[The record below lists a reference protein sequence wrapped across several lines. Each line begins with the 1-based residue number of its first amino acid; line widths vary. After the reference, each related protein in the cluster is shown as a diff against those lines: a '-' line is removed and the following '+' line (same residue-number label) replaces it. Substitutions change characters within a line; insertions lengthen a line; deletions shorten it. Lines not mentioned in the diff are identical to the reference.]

1 MNYLSVENLTKSFG
15 ERVLF
20 DNISFGLAQGQ
31 KMALVGVNGS
41 GKSTLLKIVAG
52 LETPDSGQVSFRN
65 DIHVAFLEQNPEFKP
80 GDTVL
85 NAVFDGD
92 NDTLRLIKAYEENI
106 SRGGEDQA
114 SQDELSSL
122 IEKMDA
128 AKAWDYE
135 SKVKEILGKLN
146 IHDLEQPVAELS
158 GGQKKRVAIARVF
171 IEGADVLIMDEP
183 TNHLDLDLVEWLES
197 YLSRSNLTL
206 LLVTHDRWFLES
218 VTNSIIEIDREQV
231 FRYDGNYSYYLEKKA
246 EREMQM
252 QSEVEKAR
260 NLMRKELDW
269 IRRQPKARS
278 TKAKYRVDAFE
289 DLKVKARQK
298 LEKSEM
304 ELDVSA
310 RRQGKKVIEVTDI
323 QKSFDGL
330 EIIRPF
336 SYTFKRGE
344 KIGILGKNGVG
355 KTTFLN
361 MLTGKLAPDAGE
373 VDKGQNTT
381 FGYYTQQELRF
392 KPGQKVID
400 LVKEIAEVITLSD
413 GSNISASQ
421 FLNHFQFPPK
431 VQHDFV
437 DNLSGGEKR
446 RLQLMQVLIKNPN
459 FLILD
464 EPTNDL
470 DLITLGILEDF
481 LSRFQGCLLIVSH
494 DRYFMDRLVE
504 HVFVFEKD
512 QPIKDYPFNYSQY
525 RDFAEAQKE
534 EAQKEAADRKDQEKI
549 KEQKVRA
556 EEKTKLSYKEKQEYE
571 RLEGEIEKL
580 EKKKALLVEKLN
592 AGQGSF
598 EELKQWADEIEQII
612 TLIEGKEMRWL
623 ELSDRI

>member
-65 DIHVAFLEQNPEFKP
+65 DIQVAFLEQNPEFKP

-504 HVFVFEKD
+504 HVFIFEKG

>member
-504 HVFVFEKD
+504 HVFIFEKG